1 MVIQLPENWYIP
13 SSATKTLTVGLAKG
27 DIGDFRVPPAAQEG
41 EIIGSSDI
49 PLAIGVRNVGA
60 VRDRINLRI
69 RDLDGAS
76 IWTGSI
82 TLNVDEFGWV
92 YPTPSYT
99 MPARDLRLRA
109 EAYHD
114 TVVDS
119 YFDRTIMVVVRVDT
133 KITLELQPA
142 VVEPGAT
149 YHYKGVLTRV
159 DTRQAIPNM
168 DVEARRIEDTTS
180 SVVGSGKTGADGSY
194 DIVATSPTAIGTF
207 KCTAVFKGIVPFVGS
222 SAESELAVGVIPI
235 PALVWAALI
244 TTLGIGLY
252 AYLSR

>member
-27 DIGDFRVPPAAQEG
+27 EIGDFRVPPAAQEG
-41 EIIGSSDI
+41 EIIGSSTD

-60 VRDRINLRI
+60 VRGSINLRI
-69 RDLDGAS
+69 RDLDGAI

-82 TLNVDEFGWV
+82 TIKVDEFGWI

-99 MPARDLRLRA
+99 MPACDLRLRA

-159 DTRQAIPNM
+159 DTGQAIPNM
-168 DVEARRIEDTTS
+168 DIEARRVEDTTS
-180 SVVGSGKTGADGSY
+180 SVVGSGKTGSDGSY
-194 DIVATSPTAIGTF
+194 DIVVTSPTAIGTF
-207 KCTAVFKGIVPFVGS
+207 RCTAVFPGIVPFVGS
-222 SAESELAVGVIPI
+222 SAEFDLGVGVIPI
-235 PALVWAALI
+235 PAIVWVAVI
-244 TTLGIGLY
+244 TILGIGI
-252 AYLSR
+252 ATVLSK